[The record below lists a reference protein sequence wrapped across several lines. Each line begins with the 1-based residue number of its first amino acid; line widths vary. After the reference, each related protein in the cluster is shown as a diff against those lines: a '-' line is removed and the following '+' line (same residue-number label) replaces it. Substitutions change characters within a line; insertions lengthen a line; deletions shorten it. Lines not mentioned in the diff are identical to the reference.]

1 MVTAAAMCGG
11 WFRRRGARAGG
22 WSIAAIERD
31 PQSLTAKASA
41 LSGRG
46 FLAGFGEMEPVSA
59 FMQFLFMQ
67 FLLDCDA
74 IGRHGETIC
83 IPLT

>member
-1 MVTAAAMCGG
+1 MRGG

-22 WSIAAIERD
+22 WSTAAIERN
-31 PQSLTAKASA
+31 PQSLTAKAPA

-46 FLAGFGEMEPVSA
+46 FSAEFGEMEPVLA
-59 FMQFLFMQ
+59 LMQFLFMQ
-67 FLLDCDA
+67 FLLDGDA